1 MVKYCRAID
10 STSLGRRDHS
20 VPIPVEMTGVTAVA
34 SSAQKQ
40 ESPPIPPLAPGA
52 GPAARLD
59 SLTGLRWIAA
69 LAVFLSHVSTLLPL
83 PHTKEVFALGSSGV
97 TFFFVLSGF
106 VLTWTYMAGDRV
118 GPFYGRRFARIWPML
133 AIAVLIPLLLQ
144 LPDARPGQSNTLLLM
159 ALSAVLLYQAWI
171 PDWILGATNPVT
183 WSLACEAFFYAIFP
197 FVAKY
202 TVRRSL
208 RWLAWAAVALVLVGW
223 GIRLWLWEAFPPQ
236 ARPSFTGVDGLIFGT
251 YSPIARVWEFLLGM
265 VTAAAVRKGWRSPL
279 GVRSATALLVAGFF
293 VLWLLRDETW
303 RLYVVYDAL
312 GQVTAPLYALVVV
325 AVAQRDLAGGA
336 SWLRTKPMVA
346 LGEWSYAFYLLHFTV
361 LFEISSA
368 VFDKKSI
375 IEFYMRPLQPSWSN
389 AGWAALALAIT
400 IAVCALLYQ
409 FYERPVERWL
419 RTRIG
424 RRTAHVPAPQNQ
436 ATASESRRT
445 ESSSTSR
452 E

>member
-1 MVKYCRAID
+1 M
-10 STSLGRRDHS
+10 TSSAHRRDS
-20 VPIPVEMTGVTAVA
+20 APVTRRAPVA
-34 SSAQKQ
+34 RQ
-40 ESPPIPPLAPGA
+40 APGE

-69 LAVFLSHVSTLLPL
+69 FAVFLSHVSTLLPL
-83 PHTKEVFALGSSGV
+83 PGAKAVFGLGSSGV

-118 GPFYGRRFARIWPML
+118 GPFYGRRFARIWPLL
-133 AIAVLIPLLLQ
+133 AVGVAVPLFLQ
-144 LPDARPGQSNTLLLM
+144 LPDARPGQSGTLVLM
-159 ALSAVLLYQAWI
+159 ALSAVLLYQAWM
-171 PDWILGATNPVT
+171 PSYILSSTNPVT

-208 RWLAWAAVALVLVGW
+208 RWLGWAAVALVAVGW
-223 GIRLWLWEAFPPQ
+223 GIKLYLWDAYPPQ
-236 ARPSFTGVDGLIFGT
+236 ARPAFTGMDGLIFGT

-265 VTAAAVRKGWRSPL
+265 VAAAAVRKGWRSPV
-279 GVRSATALLVAGFF
+279 GVRSATALLAAGFF
-293 VLWLLRDETW
+293 GLWLLRHETW
-303 RLYVVYDAL
+303 RLYVLFDAL
-312 GQVTAPLYALVVV
+312 GQVSAPLFALVVV

-336 SWLRTKPMVA
+336 SWLRARPMVA

-375 IEFYMRPLQPSWSN
+375 IEFYMRPVQPSWSN
-389 AGWAALALAIT
+389 AGWALLALFVT
-400 IAVCALLYQ
+400 LAVCALLYQ
-409 FYERPVERWL
+409 FYERPVERLL
-419 RTRIG
+419 RHRIG
-424 RRTAHVPAPQNQ
+424 RRTAPVPAP
-436 ATASESRRT
+436 RT
-445 ESSSTSR
+445 EPAAARSPRAESSSTTG